1 MNKLDGLIERLQ
13 KLASSAPAEHRA
25 QLLNKV
31 AALRTMFKSQQERFI
46 EFLQLSEKYADKYLR
61 DISTEIQQQKTV
73 LDNLGERLDAA
84 NKLHGEAVNL
94 QTFYESETVATMTDL
109 RATGKAVHCCPQ
121 RQNTET
127 FFSNSSATSRGQF
140 PIRRGGLRTG

>member
-25 QLLNKV
+25 QLSNKV
-31 AALRTMFKSQQERFI
+31 AALRTMFKRQQERFI

-73 LDNLGERLDAA
+73 LDNLRERLDAA
-84 NKLHGEAVNL
+84 NKLHGEAVNS
-94 QTFYESETVATMTDL
+94 FYKSETVATMTDL

-127 FFSNSSATSRGQF
+127 FF
-140 PIRRGGLRTG
+140 